1 MSPRI
6 PLGTDRLSE
15 LQALVQVA
23 ERGNLSAAARQL
35 GVSPSAVSKLM
46 TRLETRLGVQ
56 LLHRSTRKVQ
66 LKPEGWRLYEQGQ
79 RVMADLD
86 ELERSVAT
94 AAEPRGTV
102 RITASTSTG
111 HMLLVPLVPR
121 LLAEYPGLSLD
132 LRLTD
137 EVVDLADAGID
148 IAVRWGRLPASDL
161 IARRLGQTRQ
171 AIVAAP
177 AYLAAHG
184 CRSNRTNY
192 KPTSASAGTT
202 AAPSRPGRFR
212 SMAGGSKSTLATW
225 CA

>member
-79 RVMADLD
+79 RV
-86 ELERSVAT
+86 
-94 AAEPRGTV
+94 
-102 RITASTSTG
+102 
-111 HMLLVPLVPR
+111 
-121 LLAEYPGLSLD
+121 
-132 LRLTD
+132 
-137 EVVDLADAGID
+137 LAD
-148 IAVRWGRLPASDL
+148 PPL
-161 IARRLGQTRQ
+161 IH
-171 AIVAAP
+171 I
-177 AYLAAHG
+177 
-184 CRSNRTNY
+184 
-192 KPTSASAGTT
+192 
-202 AAPSRPGRFR
+202 
-212 SMAGGSKSTLATW
+212 
-225 CA
+225 

>member
-79 RVMADLD
+79 RVLADLD

-132 LRLTD
+132 LRFTD

-148 IAVRWGRLPASDL
+148 IAARWGQLPASDL
-161 IARRLGQTRQ
+161 IARPPTWPRT
-171 AIVAAP
+171 AA
-177 AYLAAHG
+177 
-184 CRSNRTNY
+184 RSNRTNY

>member
-56 LLHRSTRKVQ
+56 LLHRSTRQVQ
-66 LKPEGWRLYEQGQ
+66 LTPEGWRLYEQGQ
-79 RVMADLD
+79 RVLADLD

-102 RITASTSTG
+102 RITASSSTG

-132 LRLTD
+132 LRFTD
-137 EVVDLADAGID
+137 EVSI
-148 IAVRWGRLPASDL
+148 WQTPASTSPC
-161 IARRLGQTRQ
+161 AGVSCRR
-171 AIVAAP
+171 
-177 AYLAAHG
+177 
-184 CRSNRTNY
+184 RT
-192 KPTSASAGTT
+192 
-202 AAPSRPGRFR
+202 
-212 SMAGGSKSTLATW
+212 
-225 CA
+225 